1 MEEKGSGKQ
10 GGSWRSPDKKRDDGE
25 EEEKRKQRRK
35 IENKN
40 NASKEEGAATHNRGQ
55 QHGKDGRVGIQN
67 HSHHQQNSNENSHR
81 QNNHN
86 PKVPGGSN
94 IDRRGSA
101 SRGEEMDG
109 KRRKTVV
116 HHDNNNN
123 HNHNQHHHNNHLD
136 RDKHNNHQ
144 RNNHNSNSNNQMA
157 RSHPPRQEHIHHHHH
172 RQEAMVVSE
181 DILEFWKRLGVRVHN
196 SGASAS
202 ASGRGGGGRAQPISL
217 PIDANSHND
226 ISMWMRTWGAAA
238 MGAGTDHDQIVLIK
252 AFLLVPDAINL
263 TPPCDSV
270 IDVLHRVVT
279 YIHRECDP
287 QQARTP
293 LRGDRIK
300 DFSSALET
308 VVDIVRN
315 RLMSKINLVIQPNG
329 ASLTVESLAD
339 PFHASVV
346 ALLMATNDKHDK
358 HERMPRLLTRQID
371 IKSYAE
377 ALKKDANERAVR
389 NVEASGSTEDAVTAR
404 RRDVRWNDWT
414 RPTVGWLMSDSWHK
428 TDELRSKYRD
438 SEEYAN
444 TLARLWTVLTFYW
457 GSGAVWQKCR

>member
-1 MEEKGSGKQ
+1 MEEKGRGKQ
-10 GGSWRSPDKKRDDGE
+10 GGSWRSQDKKHDDRE
-25 EEEKRKQRRK
+25 EQEINDKKRRK

-40 NASKEEGAATHNRGQ
+40 YVAKEPQGAATHNRGQ
-55 QHGKDGRVGIQN
+55 QHGKDGRVGNPN
-67 HSHHQQNSNENSHR
+67 HSQHQHNNNQNSHR

-86 PKVPGGSN
+86 LKEPGGSN

-109 KRRKTVV
+109 KRRKTVA
-116 HHDNNNN
+116 HHDNNN
-123 HNHNQHHHNNHLD
+123 HHHQHQHHHNNHSEGG
-136 RDKHNNHQ
+136 KHNNHQ
-144 RNNHNSNSNNQMA
+144 RNNNNSNNQMA
-157 RSHPPRQEHIHHHHH
+157 RSHPPRQEHVHHH

-226 ISMWMRTWGAAA
+226 VSMWMRTWGAAA

-263 TPPCDSV
+263 TPPCDAV

-279 YIHRECDP
+279 YIHRDCDP
-287 QQARTP
+287 QQTRAP
-293 LRGDRIK
+293 LRGERIK

-315 RLMSKINLVIQPNG
+315 RLMSKLNLVTQPNG

-339 PFHASVV
+339 PFHASVM
-346 ALLMATNDKHDK
+346 ALLIATDGKD
-358 HERMPRLLTRQID
+358 ERMPRFLTRQID

-377 ALKKDANERAVR
+377 ALKKDANERAAR

-438 SEEYAN
+438 AEEYAN